1 MSADQEL
8 LKRKEEH
15 IALCS
20 SDTVAFKGVTSGFE
34 HYAFIHHAIT
44 EVDIDEIDLKSDF
57 FGATIDLP
65 CFISCMTGG
74 TDDTVNINLKLAR
87 AARELNIPLGLGSQ
101 RYALGTGKFNDH
113 FRRIRDA
120 AGSVPLIG
128 NIGAAQLIE
137 PGIIDLL
144 AELIQNSDINAL
156 AIHLNPAQELFQ
168 KGGEIKFQGL
178 LTSIANIKKNL
189 SIPLIVKETGAGIND
204 VSADE
209 LLWVGVD
216 MVDVAGA
223 GGTSWS
229 GVEILRN
236 GGDNS
241 HDFWDWGL
249 PTSYCIRK
257 VNDLRLQYRFKLAA
271 SGGINTGMEAAKAL
285 ALGADFVA
293 SARRILREL
302 NTNGD
307 QGVVTMVND
316 WFDTVKKVMFLTGS
330 PTLEEFRMDKI
341 KKKTELI

>member
-1 MSADQEL
+1 MSVDPEL

-20 SDTVAFKGVTSGFE
+20 SDAVAFKGVTSGFE
-34 HYAFIHHAIT
+34 HYSFIHHAIT

-57 FGATIDLP
+57 FGTTIDYP
-65 CFISCMTGG
+65 FFISCMTGG
-74 TDDTVNINLKLAR
+74 TEDTVNINLKLAS

-101 RYALGTGKFNDH
+101 RYALGTTKFNDH
-113 FRRIRDA
+113 FKRIRDA

-128 NIGAAQLIE
+128 NIGAAQMID
-137 PGIIDLL
+137 PGIINLL
-144 AELIQNSDINAL
+144 DELIKNSGINAL
-156 AIHLNPAQELFQ
+156 AIHLNAPQELFQ

-178 LTSIANIKKNL
+178 LTAIANVKKNL
-189 SIPLIVKETGAGIND
+189 DIPLIVKETGAGIND

-209 LLWVGVD
+209 LFWVGVD

-223 GGTSWS
+223 GGTTWS

-249 PTSYCIRK
+249 PTTYCIRR
-257 VNDLRLQYRFKLAA
+257 VHDLRWQYKFKLAA
-271 SGGINTGMEAAKAL
+271 SGGINTGMETAKAL
-285 ALGADFVA
+285 ALGADYVA

-302 NTNGD
+302 NDGGET
-307 QGVVTMVND
+307 GVVTMVKD
-316 WFDTVKKVMFLTGS
+316 WFETVKKVMFLTGS

>member
-1 MSADQEL
+1 MSADPEL

-20 SDTVAFKGVTSGFE
+20 SDAVAFKGVTSGFE
-34 HYAFIHHAIT
+34 HYSFIHHAIT
-44 EVDIDEIDLKSDF
+44 EVNIDEIDLKSDF
-57 FGATIDLP
+57 FGATIDFP
-65 CFISCMTGG
+65 FFISCMTGG
-74 TDDTVNINLKLAR
+74 TDETVNINLKLAK
-87 AARELNIPLGLGSQ
+87 AARKLNVPLGLGSQ
-101 RYALGTGKFNDH
+101 RYALGTCKFNDH
-113 FRRIRDA
+113 FMRIREA

-128 NIGAAQLIE
+128 NIGAAQIIE

-168 KGGEIKFQGL
+168 KGGETNFQGL

-209 LLWVGVD
+209 LFWVGVD

-257 VNDLRLQYRFKLAA
+257 VNDLRWQYRFKLAA
-271 SGGINTGMEAAKAL
+271 SGGINTAMEAAKAL

-302 NTNGD
+302 NTAGD

-316 WFDTVKKVMFLTGS
+316 WFETVKKVMFLTGS
-330 PTLEEFRMDKI
+330 PTLEEFRIDKI